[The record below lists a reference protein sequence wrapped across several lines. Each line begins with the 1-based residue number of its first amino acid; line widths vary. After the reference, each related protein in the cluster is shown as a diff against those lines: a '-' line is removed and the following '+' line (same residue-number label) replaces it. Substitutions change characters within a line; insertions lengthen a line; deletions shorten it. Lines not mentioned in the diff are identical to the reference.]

1 MNTIAK
7 RRWMLGTMFI
17 VGLVTGA
24 VGAAGLI
31 LHFLL
36 PMPLPSGEEMMRHA
50 SEDLRSELNI
60 TPEQEREIR
69 PALGRHGAELDT
81 IRRETL
87 MKVLASIQAK
97 NIAVEQILTPDQR
110 SKFEVN
116 EAQRLKKFSE
126 KEKISIPPS
135 P

>member
-1 MNTIAK
+1 
-7 RRWMLGTMFI
+7 MLGTMFI

-36 PMPLPSGEEMMRHA
+36 PMPLPSGGEMMRHA
-50 SEDLRSELNI
+50 GEDLRSELSI

-69 PALGRHGAELDT
+69 PALERHGAELDT